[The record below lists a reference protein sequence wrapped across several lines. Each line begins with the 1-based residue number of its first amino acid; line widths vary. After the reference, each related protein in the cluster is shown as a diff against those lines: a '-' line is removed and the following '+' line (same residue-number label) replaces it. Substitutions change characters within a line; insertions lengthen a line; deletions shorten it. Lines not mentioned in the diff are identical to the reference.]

1 MGNRYNEAMSEAV
14 RIKEVIGWSKVVFA
28 ALVAIDISLI
38 AWLAQDYRTG
48 DSVVI
53 VLALIAV
60 VDTTVSIIGVNR
72 SAFRRIAELRN
83 L

>member
-1 MGNRYNEAMSEAV
+1 
-14 RIKEVIGWSKVVFA
+14 VVFA

>member
-1 MGNRYNEAMSEAV
+1 
-14 RIKEVIGWSKVVFA
+14 VVFA

-38 AWLAQDYRTG
+38 AWLAQDYRTR

>member
-1 MGNRYNEAMSEAV
+1 LGNRYNEPMSEAV
-14 RIKEVIGWSKVVFA
+14 RIIEVIGWPKVVFA
-28 ALVAIDISLI
+28 APVAIDISLI

-60 VDTTVSIIGVNR
+60 VGTTISIVGVNR

>member
-1 MGNRYNEAMSEAV
+1 M
-14 RIKEVIGWSKVVFA
+14 VFA

>member
-1 MGNRYNEAMSEAV
+1 MSEAV
-14 RIKEVIGWSKVVFA
+14 RIIEFIGWPKVVFA

-38 AWLAQDYRTG
+38 AWLAQSYRTS

-53 VLALIAV
+53 ESALIAV
-60 VDTTVSIIGVNR
+60 VGTTVSIIGVNR